1 IYEYDMSVAMA
12 DPNTSVISSAAFQNE
27 FKKKWGTSPSA
38 ILDMSEVYPDFS
50 IKKASDYKANTTLYL
65 AAAQAQRPG
74 INVSLSERTDG
85 DLLPLTYSWTLKGA
99 DIKYLLGDDYQLG
112 DANEKLATDLFSVM
126 SINLTTAN
134 NKNINV
140 VNADNASTLFN
151 NKALVL
157 SKADSNNGVHIDL
170 TAYIAHV
177 DGGTGTQIVNNL
189 LIVPDNLDYDE
200 ILDGTMWLAYGTTS
214 GNNNGG
220 NNNSDGNSDSNSGG
234 SGGGGGGCNSLAL
247 GLVAAGLLFALK
259 RK

>member
-1 IYEYDMSVAMA
+1 
-12 DPNTSVISSAAFQNE
+12 
-27 FKKKWGTSPSA
+27 
-38 ILDMSEVYPDFS
+38 
-50 IKKASDYKANTTLYL
+50 
-65 AAAQAQRPG
+65 
-74 INVSLSERTDG
+74 
-85 DLLPLTYSWTLKGA
+85 
-99 DIKYLLGDDYQLG
+99 
-112 DANEKLATDLFSVM
+112 
-126 SINLTTAN
+126 
-134 NKNINV
+134 
-140 VNADNASTLFN
+140 
-151 NKALVL
+151 
-157 SKADSNNGVHIDL
+157 KADSNNGVHIDL